1 MRLVDIEPILELVKK
16 EHEMVQDS
24 FNKANLWK
32 EPNSV
37 ARYGEALQ
45 EIGAFIGLMINAP
58 TVDAVP
64 VIRCKNCQYWMK
76 NPYRESSVFGLCF
89 KHKDIAIATDETDWC
104 SWAERRTE

>member
-1 MRLVDIEPILELVKK
+1 MMRLIDADELMKIYTRYEFTSDMGDAMEIL
-16 EHEMVQDS
+16 D
-24 FNKANLWK
+24 NT
-32 EPNSV
+32 
-37 ARYGEALQ
+37 
-45 EIGAFIGLMINAP
+45 P

-64 VIRCKNCQYWMK
+64 VIRCKDCKLWMK